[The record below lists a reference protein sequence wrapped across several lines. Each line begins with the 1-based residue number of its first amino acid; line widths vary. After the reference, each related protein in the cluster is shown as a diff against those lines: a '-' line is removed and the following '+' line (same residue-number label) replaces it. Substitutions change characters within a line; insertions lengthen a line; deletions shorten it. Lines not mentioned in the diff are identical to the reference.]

1 MGERSNVQHSDALQA
16 FIWGRGVNGCLGLGD
31 DRYGV
36 EGLYE

>member
-1 MGERSNVQHSDALQA
+1 MGDRSDDQNSAGLQA
-16 FIWGRGVNGCLGLGD
+16 FIWGWGLNGCLGLGD